1 MAQYISHTLPLL
13 KAPKPKKNHNTI
25 ILFGDNDHTVIAN
38 LKKRLCF
45 VRVPHC
51 SFRTCSFVSA
61 LARPHKILIGQK
73 AANWPQYP
81 TSMPNTKQV
90 IPTLKSKRGSG
101 ATTQLAQNSRST
113 IFIWVFTV
121 LGTYNFSKRLW
132 QLFAIHAL
140 PSQFSQCE
148 FVWHVRLPMHGR
160 F

>member
-1 MAQYISHTLPLL
+1 MDFIHTSIEYSQLGILSV
-13 KAPKPKKNHNTI
+13 PKYYTNWLYTLVSTI
-25 ILFGDNDHTVIAN
+25 DCRHFSIF
-38 LKKRLCF
+38 
-45 VRVPHC
+45 C
-51 SFRTCSFVSA
+51 SGHVSGI

-73 AANWPQYP
+73 AANWPQYL
-81 TSMPNTKQV
+81 TSTSNTKQV